1 MSGQL
6 SRSSV
11 GEYQADERAGVG
23 NLPMNFEESLGPNFT
38 TYKESFLKAAYD
50 YCDEHNMK
58 INGDIIA
65 LRILVA
71 ADEKH
76 DTQTLLL
83 NVPVGNL

>member
-1 MSGQL
+1 MKSPYVEL
-6 SRSSV
+6 VPKRPV
-11 GEYQADERAGVG
+11 LVYYV

-50 YCDEHNMK
+50 YCDERNMK

-71 ADEKH
+71 ADEKL